1 MEAGR
6 LTAEHVVVLVVLVLL
21 LLPVDVDLHV
31 SVLAPGHNNA
41 VTIQSSLYMPSLV
54 ASTGNSV
61 DKMSVYA
68 PSAPDKALVVA
79 FSGIVYCEIFA

>member
-31 SVLAPGHNNA
+31 PVLAPGHNNA
-41 VTIQSSLYMPSLV
+41 VTIQSSLYIDGQ
-54 ASTGNSV
+54 A
-61 DKMSVYA
+61 
-68 PSAPDKALVVA
+68 
-79 FSGIVYCEIFA
+79 

>member
-41 VTIQSSLYMPSLV
+41 VTDAV
-54 ASTGNSV
+54 G
-61 DKMSVYA
+61 
-68 PSAPDKALVVA
+68 ALNLLA
-79 FSGIVYCEIFA
+79 ARFDRPRL